1 MSTSLFSL
9 RGRALIVT
17 GGAGHL
23 GRVMCAALRDS
34 GAHVLS
40 LSSKVGEFP
49 VPVVTEQDIGSISSE
64 ICDVADEQAFA
75 AAVQRF
81 AALHGGIDGLVNN
94 ASRGPQ
100 GVNFAMPAIEIQEV
114 FRGAFLHYFTCTRM
128 ALEHFRAGSGAI
140 VNNASIWGRVS
151 PDPRTY
157 LDLRNEP
164 SLPLVS
170 AKAAVLQMTKYMA
183 VLLAPKGVRVNA
195 IVPGFFPQ
203 AARARQ
209 PGLHG
214 RGDVTDS
221 NGPDWRSWRA
231 CRRPNLPVVR
241 RIILYDWP
249 RNDRGWRLHSVV
261 TNAQWVA

>member
-195 IVPGFFPQ
+195 LVPGFFPQ
-203 AARARQ
+203 RR
-209 PGLHG
+209 
-214 RGDVTDS
+214 
-221 NGPDWRSWRA
+221 GPDNPAYMAEVTS
-231 CRRPNLPVVR
+231 
-241 RIILYDWP
+241 RIPMGRIGAPGELAGALIYLLSDASSYMTGQEMIVDGGYTLW
-249 RNDRGWRLHSVV
+249 
-261 TNAQWVA
+261 

>member
-203 AARARQ
+203 RR
-209 PGLHG
+209 
-214 RGDVTDS
+214 
-221 NGPDWRSWRA
+221 GPDNPAYMAEVTS
-231 CRRPNLPVVR
+231 
-241 RIILYDWP
+241 RIPMGRIGAPGELAGALIYLLSDASSYMTGQEMIVDGGYTLW
-249 RNDRGWRLHSVV
+249 
-261 TNAQWVA
+261 

>member
-75 AAVQRF
+75 AAVKRF

-195 IVPGFFPQ
+195 LVPGFFPQ
-203 AARARQ
+203 RR
-209 PGLHG
+209 
-214 RGDVTDS
+214 
-221 NGPDWRSWRA
+221 GPDNPAYMAEVTS
-231 CRRPNLPVVR
+231 
-241 RIILYDWP
+241 RIPMGRIGAPGELAGALIYLLSDASSYMTGQEMIVDGGYTLW
-249 RNDRGWRLHSVV
+249 
-261 TNAQWVA
+261 

>member
-49 VPVVTEQDIGSISSE
+49 VPVVTEQAIGSISSE

-94 ASRGPQ
+94 ASRGPR
-100 GVNFAMPAIEIQEV
+100 GINFAMPAIEIEEA

-157 LDLRNEP
+157 LNLRNEP

-170 AKAAVLQMTKYMA
+170 AKAAVLQLTKYMA

-195 IVPGFFPQ
+195 LVPGFFPQ
-203 AARARQ
+203 RR
-209 PGLHG
+209 
-214 RGDVTDS
+214 
-221 NGPDWRSWRA
+221 GPDNPAYMAEVTS
-231 CRRPNLPVVR
+231 
-241 RIILYDWP
+241 RIPMGRIGVPGELAGALIYQLSDA
-249 RNDRGWRLHSVV
+249 SSYV
-261 TNAQWVA
+261 TGQEMIVDGGYTLW